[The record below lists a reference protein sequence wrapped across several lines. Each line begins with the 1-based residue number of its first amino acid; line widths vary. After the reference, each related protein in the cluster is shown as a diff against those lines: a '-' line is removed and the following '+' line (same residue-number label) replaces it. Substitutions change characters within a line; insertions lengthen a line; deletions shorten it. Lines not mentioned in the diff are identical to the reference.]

1 LSLFDLAKNNL
12 ITNFYLFVSTVLMD
26 LSINIDEAA
35 EAGVLFFMQ
44 ENKDIEAADALDR
57 YVKETAQKELI
68 DSLHIK
74 NK

>member
-26 LSINIDEAA
+26 SSINIDEAA

-44 ENKDIEAADALDR
+44 ENKDIEAADALER
-57 YVKETAQKELI
+57 YVKETVKEEFI